1 MNGVCPIHGKL
12 LWWSERH
19 ITRVGAYGSQLE
31 AKSIV
36 QRSCLLRCV
45 CAGEMKADC
54 QSRHF
59 LFLFVSQDLH
69 RHIRLWYLKK
79 KKNSFTW
86 LYLNKHVVVY
96 RGPTASK
103 TTLITCRNVCGLTK
117 ELQGSSCGYFDARV
131 LAHRRKHATVELWE
145 KNRSLHVFIDVLCCI
160 LDSGVFIRT
169 VVRTVSG
176 IFIWLLY
183 SDVHILWKYS

>member
-1 MNGVCPIHGKL
+1 MAHSLKQKALCSARVCLGVSVPEKWKQTASRDTFFSYSFRKTCTDI
-12 LWWSERH
+12 SD
-19 ITRVGAYGSQLE
+19 YGT
-31 AKSIV
+31 
-36 QRSCLLRCV
+36 
-45 CAGEMKADC
+45 
-54 QSRHF
+54 
-59 LFLFVSQDLH
+59 
-69 RHIRLWYLKK
+69 WKK

-117 ELQGSSCGYFDARV
+117 QLQGSSCGYFDARV